1 VSEPTAAALER
12 IDLHTHSDCSDG
24 SLSPSELVRLA
35 AMRGVTLLALTD
47 HDTTAGLA
55 EAQAACARHGIGF
68 VTGIE
73 LSCRWR
79 DSEIHVLGL
88 GFDATHAELA
98 ALCDAQ
104 LARRRV
110 RISAMATRLAA
121 LGLPGDALARSALR
135 AASPTRAHLA
145 QSLHEHSFADSPQD
159 AFDRYLAPGKPGYVP
174 AAWPTMGEILACIRN
189 AGGIAV
195 LAHPH
200 RYGLSAARRLALVSE
215 FKALGGEALEI
226 SVTGMSPAEGAA
238 AEQLA
243 RRFGL
248 AGSTGSDFHQPG
260 LPWRPLGRFAK
271 LAEAVTPITVRLA
284 ARLVQLPRGSA
295 EER

>member
-1 VSEPTAAALER
+1 MSEPAAAALER
-12 IDLHTHSDCSDG
+12 IDLHTHSHCSDG
-24 SLSPSELVRLA
+24 TLSPSELVRLA
-35 AMRGVTLLALTD
+35 ATRGVTLLALTD

-55 EAQAACARHGIGF
+55 EAQAACAHHGIGF

-73 LSCRWR
+73 LSCCWR

-88 GFDATHAELA
+88 RFDAADAGLA

-104 LARRRV
+104 IARRRV

-121 LGLPGDALARSALR
+121 LGLPGDALARSALM

-145 QSLHEHSFADSPQD
+145 QSLHERSLADSPQD
-159 AFDRYLAPGKPGYVP
+159 AFDRYLAPGKPGYVA
-174 AAWPTMGEILACIRN
+174 AAWPAMGEILACIRD

-200 RYGLSAARRLALVSE
+200 RYGLSAARRLALVGE

-226 SVTGMSPAEGAA
+226 SVAGMSPGEGAA
-238 AEQLA
+238 AERLA

-284 ARLVQLPRGSA
+284 QLPRGSA